1 MIIAFFGP
9 ETTYTHQAALK
20 QFGENNKLK
29 SNTFVAKRTIPEVF
43 ESVEKG
49 EAEFGVVPIEN
60 STEGSVAHTLD
71 SFVDS
76 NLKIIAEIVTPIQ
89 HCLLSNSKVSEI
101 TKIYSHPQPLGQC
114 KKYLRKNF
122 PNAELIEALSTANAA
137 MLASKEKNSA
147 AIASELAGKKFGVK
161 VVEKEINDEKNNL
174 TRFFVIGNDC
184 TKATG
189 KDKTT
194 LLFSTKNVSG
204 ALYNVLG
211 VIAKHKLN
219 MTKIESRPSKK
230 KTWEVVFFVEIE
242 GHENDINVSKALK
255 EMNEYCEV
263 VKVLGSYPAKTKI
276 SD

>member
-1 MIIAFFGP
+1 VIIAFFGP

-20 QFGENNKLK
+20 HFGEKEKNKL
-29 SNTFVAKRTIPEVF
+29 NQFVAKKTIPEVF

-49 EAEFGVVPIEN
+49 EAEFGVVPVEN

-76 NLKIIAEIVTPIQ
+76 NLCITNEIVLPIK
-89 HCLLSNSKVSEI
+89 HCLLSNSKIDEI
-101 TKIYSHPQPLGQC
+101 KKIYSHTQPFGQC

-122 PNAELIEALSTANAA
+122 PNAELAEALSTANAA

-147 AIASELAGKKFGVK
+147 AIASDLAGIKFGIKIVD
-161 VVEKEINDEKNNL
+161 KEINDEKNNL
-174 TRFFVIGNDC
+174 TRFFVIGKTCN
-184 TKATG
+184 KATG

-194 LLFSTKNVSG
+194 ILFSTKNISG
-204 ALYNVLG
+204 ALYHVLG
-211 VIAKHKLN
+211 IIAKYKIN

-230 KTWEVVFFVEIE
+230 KNWEVVFFVEIE
-242 GHENDINVSKALK
+242 GHEKDNAVSSALK
-255 EMNEYCEV
+255 EMNEYCDI
-263 VKVLGSYPAKTKI
+263 VKVLGSYLEKTKI